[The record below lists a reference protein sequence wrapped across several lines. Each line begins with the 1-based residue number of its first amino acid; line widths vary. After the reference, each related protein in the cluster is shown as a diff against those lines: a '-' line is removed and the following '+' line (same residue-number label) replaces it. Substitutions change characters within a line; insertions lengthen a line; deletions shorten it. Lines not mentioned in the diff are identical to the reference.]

1 MTATD
6 VLYRDATP
14 DDCDALSAL
23 MRETFCA
30 TFAHLYRP
38 ADLAAFLEAS
48 YTPAQQYAEI
58 IDTETET
65 CLAIRDG
72 ALVGYAQIGPFKL
85 PYDAGPAHALELY
98 RLYVREDVKGK
109 GVAATLMDWAM
120 TRMRER
126 AAVDAYLGVWSENA
140 RAQKFYARYG
150 FDKVGEYQFP
160 VGDALD
166 DEFILRASLG
176 M

>member
-1 MTATD
+1 MGEVT
-6 VLYRDATP
+6 YRDATP
-14 DDCDALSAL
+14 EDCDALAAL

-58 IDTETET
+58 IDPDTETR
-65 CLAIRDG
+65 LAVRDG

-98 RLYVREDVKGK
+98 RLYLREDVQGK
-109 GVAATLMDWAM
+109 GVAAALMDWAM

-126 AAVDAYLGVWSENA
+126 GAAEAFLGVWSENH

-150 FDKVGEYQFP
+150 FERVGAYQFP
-160 VGDALD
+160 VGEALD
-166 DEFILRASLG
+166 DEFILKARLG
-176 M
+176 